1 MSLTPLLSV
10 EVTTALLT
18 EPHRQKAQNA
28 AKNSPSKI
36 AVFLRSPGFNWP
48 TTASLILWEKNLMA
62 FPFWSNSTAPIPA
75 TTSLSCASYQ
85 ASIWMNQGT
94 EDDGLVILGVPSGR
108 RFLCKVKAGLR
119 SSLMALDV
127 EEYAWL
133 ETADRQLFAIRPNR
147 LPELNCK
154 RPRDRNASCFHNRFD
169 SKMV

>member
-1 MSLTPLLSV
+1 MLQRTRLEDSCL
-10 EVTTALLT
+10 
-18 EPHRQKAQNA
+18 
-28 AKNSPSKI
+28 
-36 AVFLRSPGFNWP
+36 LRSRIQLANNCIADIMGEELDGLPVLVEQYCTN
-48 TTASLILWEKNLMA
+48 TSDNITVLRLI
-62 FPFWSNSTAPIPA
+62 
-75 TTSLSCASYQ
+75 

-94 EDDGLVILGVPSGR
+94 EDDGLVILPSGR